1 MFFSLALEA
10 RWGGRTVEVV
20 VVLYLVPEEGTRDVD
35 LLTSDNGDLL
45 ASEDLVMGK
54 KCQRPSVESLLLE
67 QSWHVFSKISSPLC
81 AYHHDPSRTV
91 QECDSFFSE
100 NILRNTNL
108 LGNDR
113 SKSTEEVTFA
123 VNDDGLGG
131 ESGHLLFE

>member
-45 ASEDLVMGK
+45 ASEDLVMRK

-67 QSWHVFSKISSPLC
+67 QSWQHILKNFLSTLRLSPRPLPYG
-81 AYHHDPSRTV
+81 AR
-91 QECDSFFSE
+91 
-100 NILRNTNL
+100 LRL
-108 LGNDR
+108 IFLR
-113 SKSTEEVTFA
+113 KYSQK
-123 VNDDGLGG
+123 
-131 ESGHLLFE
+131 H